1 MILELE
7 GVFWETPTGDKIL
20 DMQRAP
26 SLSLSVF
33 ESGLIVNLNQ
43 GHDMSNAKILK
54 LTDADFDAQ
63 VKAQPF
69 VVVDFW
75 AEWCGP
81 CRMIAPL
88 LEELA
93 GDYAGRLVVGKV
105 NVDENRQI
113 AARFGIRS
121 IPTLLFFRDGAQV
134 DQVVGAHPKGTIK
147 AKIDHLLNA
156 H

>member
-1 MILELE
+1 M
-7 GVFWETPTGDKIL
+7 PD
-20 DMQRAP
+20 
-26 SLSLSVF
+26 
-33 ESGLIVNLNQ
+33 
-43 GHDMSNAKILK
+43 AKILK

-63 VKAQPF
+63 VKAQPLMI
-69 VVVDFW
+69 VDFW

-81 CRMIAPL
+81 CRMIAPV

-93 GDYAGRLVVGKV
+93 GEYADRLAVGKV

-121 IPTLLFFRDGAQV
+121 IPTLLFFRDGARM
-134 DQVVGAHPKGTIK
+134 DQVVGAHPKSAIK
-147 AKIDHLLNA
+147 AKIDQLLNA